1 MSYDDQCA
9 VTCTHNDK
17 VVDAE
22 VGNFKSKE
30 FVEVYIATNKI
41 HMRWNGKI
49 YVGGMAGMEFT
60 TPGPREF
67 KVKNGRGRYES

>member
-41 HMRWNGKI
+41 HMRWKGK
-49 YVGGMAGMEFT
+49 T
-60 TPGPREF
+60 
-67 KVKNGRGRYES
+67 